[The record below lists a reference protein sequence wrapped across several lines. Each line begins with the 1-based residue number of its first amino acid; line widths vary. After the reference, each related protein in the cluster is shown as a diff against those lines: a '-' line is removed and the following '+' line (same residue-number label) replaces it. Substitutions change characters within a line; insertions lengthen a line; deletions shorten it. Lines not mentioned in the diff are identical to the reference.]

1 MGTSSARNRGMETAK
16 CDYIWFVDSDDMI
29 ADEIAS
35 ALRPHMI
42 DDSEVIC
49 FNHIDRTARGNFEK
63 STFNHIE
70 HHSGKTLL
78 EKAAP
83 GYLWNK
89 IFRRDVIGNTRF
101 LEGTKN
107 IEDFLFCI
115 QVLKDVQTITC
126 LPYIGYIYNCTNPTS
141 TLRNRDWKNLIKL
154 SEDSMRVHFK
164 LNEVIHSSSPTLR
177 PILLNLL
184 NISIAGHLHSLL
196 IDYNRHILSNAI
208 EEYRNSGLYPILKTS
223 NKKANIFI
231 TVANIKWLLILV
243 ASLYDLK
250 RRNVTQ
256 DNI

>member
-1 MGTSSARNRGMETAK
+1 
-16 CDYIWFVDSDDMI
+16 
-29 ADEIAS
+29 
-35 ALRPHMI
+35 
-42 DDSEVIC
+42 
-49 FNHIDRTARGNFEK
+49 
-63 STFNHIE
+63 
-70 HHSGKTLL
+70 
-78 EKAAP
+78 
-83 GYLWNK
+83 
-89 IFRRDVIGNTRF
+89 
-101 LEGTKN
+101 
-107 IEDFLFCI
+107 
-115 QVLKDVQTITC
+115 
-126 LPYIGYIYNCTNPTS
+126 
-141 TLRNRDWKNLIKL
+141 
-154 SEDSMRVHFK
+154 MRVHFK